1 MFLKSFHESVSVEN
15 KENQRQI
22 YNSFPSLPI
31 QSWTFKNKVKLFGA
45 LTPFKMLTSKYL
57 YSLVERTKGARKVI
71 NHVSADNDLS
81 GSCNQTAIGWLGRA
95 TLVERES
102 ARRAGVTSTSPPRIP
117 PCLTHSFSRG
127 RSLREVSRPQRAGW
141 HLNFSLVLY
150 RNKLML
156 TWVHTVLHF
165 KTITCF

>member
-1 MFLKSFHESVSVEN
+1 MEN

-22 YNSFPSLPI
+22 YNSFPSLFI
-31 QSWTFKNKVKLFGA
+31 RSWTFKNKVKLFGS

-71 NHVSADNDLS
+71 NHVRADNGLS

-117 PCLTHSFSRG
+117 PCLTVSVVVGSCEGWAVHSERDDILTSRWFYTG
-127 RSLREVSRPQRAGW
+127 TNSCWRE
-141 HLNFSLVLY
+141 Y
-150 RNKLML
+150 RRL
-156 TWVHTVLHF
+156 TF
-165 KTITCF
+165 